1 VSFEAPALL
10 LGLLLVPL
18 AAVGYW
24 LLQRRPSHYPVRYSN
39 VEVLATVA
47 GKGGTWKRHVPAAL
61 LLASLAALAI
71 AFARPTIMVGAPD
84 ERASVVLVVD
94 ISGSMRAQDVQPT
107 RLAAAKQAMLTFLS
121 HAPSTLRVGI
131 VAFSNEPQ
139 VIVTPTLDRD
149 ELRQGIHF
157 LEPAF
162 GTALGDALAR
172 SVELARTTTATP
184 RQGLGQAQA
193 PQQGQTANAP
203 VKDEKGR
210 ALASILLL
218 SDGFQTRGLLS
229 PGQGAERARSAGIPV
244 FTIALGTEGGTIVDR
259 EQVIPV
265 PPDRETLA
273 AIAEYTGG
281 EAFDAETAGKL
292 KDVYQ
297 GLGSRVGRR
306 SKPREVT
313 SAFVAAG
320 ALLLVGA
327 AGAAMLFA
335 PRLP

>member
-10 LGLLLVPL
+10 AVLVLVPL
-18 AAVGYW
+18 AGVGYW
-24 LLQRRPSHYPVRYSN
+24 LLQRRPSRYAVRYPN
-39 VEVLATVA
+39 LEVLAAVA
-47 GKGGTWKRHVPAAL
+47 GRRRTWKRHVPAAL
-61 LLASLAALAI
+61 LLLSLGALGI
-71 AFARPTIMVGAPD
+71 AFARPTVTVAAPD

-94 ISGSMRAQDVQPT
+94 VSGSMRAQDVQPT
-107 RLAAAKQAMLTFLS
+107 RLSAAKQAMVSFLKN
-121 HAPSTLRVGI
+121 APDSLRVGI
-131 VAFSNEPQ
+131 VAFSNEAQ
-139 VIVTPTLDRD
+139 VVVSPTLDRQQLTD
-149 ELRQGIHF
+149 GIDL

-162 GTALGDALAR
+162 GTAIGDALAR
-172 SVELARTTTATP
+172 AVELARTTTAT
-184 RQGLGQAQA
+184 A
-193 PQQGQTANAP
+193 GQTGSAQ
-203 VKDEKGR
+203 VKDAEGR

-229 PGQGAERARSAGIPV
+229 PGQGAERARTAGIPV

-281 EAFDAETAGKL
+281 ESFDAETAGAVKR
-292 KDVYQ
+292 VYS

-306 SKPREVT
+306 NKPREVT

-327 AGAAMLFA
+327 VGAAMVVA

>member
-10 LGLLLVPL
+10 AVLVLVPL
-18 AAVGYW
+18 VGIGYW
-24 LLQRRPSHYPVRYSN
+24 LLQRRPSRYAVRYSN
-39 VEVLATVA
+39 LEVLAAVA
-47 GKGGTWKRHVPAAL
+47 GRRRTWKRHVPAAL
-61 LLASLAALAI
+61 LLLSLGALGI
-71 AFARPTIMVGAPD
+71 AFARPTVTVDAPD

-94 ISGSMRAQDVQPT
+94 VSGSMRAQDVQPT
-107 RLAAAKQAMLTFLS
+107 RLAAAKQAMVSFLKN
-121 HAPSTLRVGI
+121 APDSLRVGI

-139 VIVTPTLDRD
+139 VVVSPTLDRQQLTD
-149 ELRQGIHF
+149 GIDL

-172 SVELARTTTATP
+172 SVELARTTTATT
-184 RQGLGQAQA
+184 GQAS
-193 PQQGQTANAP
+193 TAP
-203 VKDEKGR
+203 VKDAEGK

-229 PGQGAERARSAGIPV
+229 PGQGAERARAAGIPV

-281 EAFDAETAGKL
+281 QSFDAETAGAL

-306 SKPREVT
+306 EKPREVT

-327 AGAAMLFA
+327 VGAAMVVA

>member
-1 VSFEAPALL
+1 MSFEAPALL
-10 LGLLLVPL
+10 LGLLLVPVV
-18 AAVGYW
+18 AVGYW
-24 LLQRRPSHYPVRYSN
+24 FLQRRRSRYAIRYPN
-39 VEVLATVA
+39 VEVLATVV
-47 GKGGTWKRHVPAAL
+47 GGRHTWKRHVPAAL
-61 LLASLAALAI
+61 LLLALTALAF
-71 AFARPTIMVGAPD
+71 AFARPTIMVDAPD

-94 ISGSMRAQDVQPT
+94 ISGSMRAQDVRPT
-107 RLAAAKQAMLTFLS
+107 RLAAAKQAMLSFLS
-121 HAPSTLRVGI
+121 NAPGTLRVGI

-139 VIVTPTLDRD
+139 VIVSPTLDR
-149 ELRQGIHF
+149 EQLRQGID
-157 LEPAF
+157 LLQPAF
-162 GTALGDALAR
+162 GTALGDAIAR
-172 SVELARTTTATP
+172 SVELARTTTRTP
-184 RQGLGQAQA
+184 DQ
-193 PQQGQTANAP
+193 PQGQGENAE
-203 VKDEKGR
+203 VKDEQGR

-229 PGQGAERARSAGIPV
+229 PGQGAERARSAGVPV

-273 AIAEYTGG
+273 SIAEYTGG
-281 EAFDAETAGKL
+281 ESFDAETAGAL
-292 KDVYQ
+292 KDVYK

-306 SKPREVT
+306 ERPREVT

-327 AGAAMLFA
+327 VGAAMVFA

>member
-1 VSFEAPALL
+1 MSFEAPALL
-10 LGLLLVPL
+10 AALVLVPL
-18 AAVGYW
+18 VGIGYW
-24 LLQRRPSHYPVRYSN
+24 LLQRRPSRYAVRYSN
-39 VEVLATVA
+39 LEVLAAVA
-47 GKGGTWKRHVPAAL
+47 GRRRTWKRHVPAAL
-61 LLASLAALAI
+61 LLLSLGALGI
-71 AFARPTIMVGAPD
+71 AFARPTVTVDAPD

-94 ISGSMRAQDVQPT
+94 VSGSMRAQDVQPT
-107 RLAAAKQAMLTFLS
+107 RLAAAKQAMVSFLKN
-121 HAPSTLRVGI
+121 APDSLRVGI

-139 VIVTPTLDRD
+139 VVVSPTLDRQQLTD
-149 ELRQGIHF
+149 GIDL

-172 SVELARTTTATP
+172 SVELARTTTATT
-184 RQGLGQAQA
+184 GQAS
-193 PQQGQTANAP
+193 TAP
-203 VKDEKGR
+203 VKDAEGK

-229 PGQGAERARSAGIPV
+229 PGQGAERARAAGIPV

-281 EAFDAETAGKL
+281 QSFDAETAGAL

-306 SKPREVT
+306 EKPREVT

-327 AGAAMLFA
+327 VGAAMVVA

>member
-10 LGLLLVPL
+10 FALLLVPL

-24 LLQRRPSHYPVRYSN
+24 LLQRRPSRYAIRYPN
-39 VEVLATVA
+39 VEVLAAVV
-47 GKGGTWKRHVPAAL
+47 GRRRTWKRHVPAAL
-61 LLASLAALAI
+61 LLAALAALAV
-71 AFARPTIMVGAPD
+71 AFARPTMTVQAPD

-107 RLAAAKQAMLTFLS
+107 RLAAAKQAMLSFLGQ
-121 HAPSTLRVGI
+121 APDSLRVGI
-131 VAFSNEPQ
+131 VAFSNEAQ
-139 VIVTPTLDRD
+139 VVATPTLDRAQ
-149 ELRQGIHF
+149 LRQGIGL

-162 GTALGDALAR
+162 GTALGDAIAR
-172 SVELARTTTATP
+172 SVELARTTTAAV
-184 RQGLGQAQA
+184 GQA
-193 PQQGQTANAP
+193 NSAP
-203 VKDEKGR
+203 VKDAQGR

-281 EAFDAETAGKL
+281 EAFDAETAGAL

-306 SKPREVT
+306 ERPREVT
-313 SAFVAAG
+313 STFVAAG

-327 AGAAMLFA
+327 AGAAMLVA

>member
-1 VSFEAPALL
+1 MSFEAPALL

-39 VEVLATVA
+39 VEVLAAVA
-47 GKGGTWKRHVPAAL
+47 GRAGSWKRHVPAAL
-61 LLASLAALAI
+61 LLAALAALAV

-94 ISGSMRAQDVQPT
+94 ISGSMRAQDVRPN
-107 RLAAAKQAMLTFLS
+107 RLDAAKQAMLSFLS
-121 HAPSTLRVGI
+121 HAPKTLRVGI

-139 VIVTPTLDRD
+139 VVVTPTLDRE

-172 SVELARTTTATP
+172 SVELARTTTRAP
-184 RQGLGQAQA
+184 RQGRAQA
-193 PQQGQTANAP
+193 HEQAPNAE

-229 PGQGAERARSAGIPV
+229 PGQGAERARAAGIPV

-273 AIAEYTGG
+273 SIAEYTGG
-281 EAFDAETAGKL
+281 ESFDAETAGAL
-292 KDVYQ
+292 RDVYQ

-306 SKPREVT
+306 ERPREVT

>member
-1 VSFEAPALL
+1 MSFEAPALL

-39 VEVLATVA
+39 LEVLAAVA
-47 GKGGTWKRHVPAAL
+47 GRRGGWKRHVPAAL
-61 LLASLAALAI
+61 LLAAVAALAV
-71 AFARPTIMVGAPD
+71 AFARPTITVDAPD

-94 ISGSMRAQDVQPT
+94 ISGSMRAQDVQPS
-107 RLAAAKQAMLTFLS
+107 RLAAAKQAMLSFLS
-121 HAPSTLRVGI
+121 HSPKTLRVGI

-139 VIVTPTLDRD
+139 VVVTPTLDR
-149 ELRQGIHF
+149 EQLRQGIDF
-157 LEPAF
+157 LQPAF
-162 GTALGDALAR
+162 GTALGDAIAR
-172 SVELARTTTATP
+172 SVDLARTTTATP
-184 RQGLGQAQA
+184 GQGQGQGQAA
-193 PQQGQTANAP
+193 TAQ
-203 VKDEKGR
+203 VKDDKGR

-244 FTIALGTEGGTIVDR
+244 FTVALGTEGGTIVDR

-281 EAFDAETAGKL
+281 EALDAETAGAL

-306 SKPREVT
+306 QRPREVT

-327 AGAAMLFA
+327 AGAGMLFA

>member
-1 VSFEAPALL
+1 
-10 LGLLLVPL
+10 
-18 AAVGYW
+18 
-24 LLQRRPSHYPVRYSN
+24 
-39 VEVLATVA
+39 
-47 GKGGTWKRHVPAAL
+47 
-61 LLASLAALAI
+61 
-71 AFARPTIMVGAPD
+71 M
-84 ERASVVLVVD
+84 LVVD

-107 RLAAAKQAMLTFLS
+107 RLAAAKQAMVSFLS
-121 HAPSTLRVGI
+121 HAPDTLRVGI

-139 VIVTPTLDRD
+139 VVVSPTLDRQ
-149 ELRQGIHF
+149 ELRQGIDF

-162 GTALGDALAR
+162 GTALGDAIAR
-172 SVELARTTTATP
+172 SVELARTTTATATQNP
-184 RQGLGQAQA
+184 GQASE
-193 PQQGQTANAP
+193 PE
-203 VKDEKGR
+203 VKDEQGR

-229 PGQGAERARSAGIPV
+229 PGQGAERARAAGIPV

-273 AIAEYTGG
+273 SIAEYTGG
-281 EAFDAETAGKL
+281 ESFDAETAGAL

-306 SKPREVT
+306 ERPREVT

-320 ALLLVGA
+320 ALLLAGA
-327 AGAAMLFA
+327 VGAAMLFA

>member
-1 VSFEAPALL
+1 MSFEAPALL
-10 LGLLLVPL
+10 LGLLIVPL
-18 AAVGYW
+18 AALGYW
-24 LLQRRPSHYPVRYSN
+24 LLQRRPSRYAVRYPN
-39 VEVLATVA
+39 VEVLAAVA
-47 GKGGTWKRHVPAAL
+47 GRRRGWKRHVPAAL
-61 LLASLAALAI
+61 LLASVAALAI
-71 AFARPTIMVGAPD
+71 AFARPTITVDAPD

-94 ISGSMRAQDVQPT
+94 ISGSMRAQDVRPT
-107 RLAAAKQAMLTFLS
+107 RLEAAKQAMLSFLS
-121 HAPSTLRVGI
+121 QAPKTLRVGI

-139 VIVTPTLDRD
+139 VVVTPTLDR
-149 ELRQGIHF
+149 EQLRKGIDF

-162 GTALGDALAR
+162 GTALGDAIAR
-172 SVELARTTTATP
+172 SVELARTTTAT
-184 RQGLGQAQA
+184 RGQANGAQ
-193 PQQGQTANAP
+193 

-229 PGQGAERARSAGIPV
+229 PGQGAERARSAGVPV

-281 EAFDAETAGKL
+281 ESFDAETAGAL
-292 KDVYQ
+292 RDVYR

-306 SKPREVT
+306 TKPREVT

-327 AGAAMLFA
+327 AGAGMLFA

>member
-107 RLAAAKQAMLTFLS
+107 RLAAAKQAMLTFLA

-184 RQGLGQAQA
+184 RQGQGQAQA
-193 PQQGQTANAP
+193 PQQDQTANAP

-281 EAFDAETAGKL
+281 ESFDAETAGAVKR
-292 KDVYQ
+292 VYS

-306 SKPREVT
+306 NKPREVT

-327 AGAAMLFA
+327 VGAAMVVA

>member
-1 VSFEAPALL
+1 MSFEAPALL
-10 LGLLLVPL
+10 AVLVLVPL
-18 AAVGYW
+18 VGVGYW
-24 LLQRRPSHYPVRYSN
+24 LLQRRPSRYAVRYPN
-39 VEVLATVA
+39 LEVLAAVA
-47 GKGGTWKRHVPAAL
+47 GRRRTWKRHVPAAL
-61 LLASLAALAI
+61 LLLSLGALGV
-71 AFARPTIMVGAPD
+71 AFARPTVTVDAPD

-94 ISGSMRAQDVQPT
+94 VSGSMRAQDVQPT
-107 RLAAAKQAMLTFLS
+107 RLAAAKQAMVSFLKN
-121 HAPSTLRVGI
+121 APPSLRVGI

-139 VIVTPTLDRD
+139 VVVSPTLDRQQLTD
-149 ELRQGIHF
+149 GIDL

-162 GTALGDALAR
+162 GTALGDAIAR
-172 SVELARTTTATP
+172 SVELARTTTAT
-184 RQGLGQAQA
+184 GEQAR
-193 PQQGQTANAP
+193 TAQ
-203 VKDEKGR
+203 VKDAEGK

-229 PGQGAERARSAGIPV
+229 PGQGAERARTAGIPV

-281 EAFDAETAGKL
+281 ESFDAETAGAL

-306 SKPREVT
+306 EKPREVT

-327 AGAAMLFA
+327 VGAAMVVA

>member
-1 VSFEAPALL
+1 MSFEAPALL
-10 LGLLLVPL
+10 AVLLLVPL
-18 AAVGYW
+18 AGVGYW
-24 LLQRRPSHYPVRYSN
+24 LLQRRPSRYAVRYPN
-39 VEVLATVA
+39 LGVLAAVA
-47 GKGGTWKRHVPAAL
+47 GRRRTWKRHVPAAL
-61 LLASLAALAI
+61 LLLSLGALGI
-71 AFARPTIMVGAPD
+71 AFARPTVTVAAPD

-94 ISGSMRAQDVQPT
+94 VSGSMRAQDVQPT
-107 RLAAAKQAMLTFLS
+107 RLAAAKQAMVSFLKN
-121 HAPSTLRVGI
+121 APDSLRVGI
-131 VAFSNEPQ
+131 VAFSNEAQ
-139 VIVTPTLDRD
+139 VVVSPTLDRQQLTD
-149 ELRQGIHF
+149 GIDL

-162 GTALGDALAR
+162 GTAIGDALAR
-172 SVELARTTTATP
+172 AVELARTTTATA
-184 RQGLGQAQA
+184 GQAR
-193 PQQGQTANAP
+193 TAP
-203 VKDEKGR
+203 VKDAEGK

-229 PGQGAERARSAGIPV
+229 PGQGAERARTAGIPV

-281 EAFDAETAGKL
+281 ESFDAETAGAVKR
-292 KDVYQ
+292 VYS

-306 SKPREVT
+306 NKPREVT

-327 AGAAMLFA
+327 VGAAMVVA

>member
-1 VSFEAPALL
+1 MSFEAPALL
-10 LGLLLVPL
+10 LGFLLVPL

-39 VEVLATVA
+39 VEVLAAVA
-47 GKGGTWKRHVPAAL
+47 GRAGSWKRHVPAAL
-61 LLASLAALAI
+61 LLAALAALAV

-94 ISGSMRAQDVQPT
+94 ISGSMRAQDVRPN
-107 RLAAAKQAMLTFLS
+107 RLDAAKQAMLSFLS
-121 HAPSTLRVGI
+121 HAPKTLRVGI

-139 VIVTPTLDRD
+139 VVVTPTLDRE

-172 SVELARTTTATP
+172 SVELARTTTRAP
-184 RQGLGQAQA
+184 PQGRAQAQEQA
-193 PQQGQTANAP
+193 PNAE

-229 PGQGAERARSAGIPV
+229 PGQGAERARAAGIPV

-281 EAFDAETAGKL
+281 ESFDAETAGAL
-292 KDVYQ
+292 RDVYQ

-306 SKPREVT
+306 TKPREVT

-320 ALLLVGA
+320 ALLLLGA
-327 AGAAMLFA
+327 AGAGMLFA

>member
-1 VSFEAPALL
+1 MSFEAPALL
-10 LGLLLVPL
+10 AVLVLVPL
-18 AAVGYW
+18 VGIGYW
-24 LLQRRPSHYPVRYSN
+24 LLQRRPSRYAVRYSN
-39 VEVLATVA
+39 LEVLAAVA
-47 GKGGTWKRHVPAAL
+47 GRRRTWKRHVPAAL
-61 LLASLAALAI
+61 LLLSLGALGI
-71 AFARPTIMVGAPD
+71 AFARPTVTVDAPD

-94 ISGSMRAQDVQPT
+94 VSGSMRAQDVQPT
-107 RLAAAKQAMLTFLS
+107 RLAAAKQAMVSFLKN
-121 HAPSTLRVGI
+121 APDSLRVGI

-139 VIVTPTLDRD
+139 VVVSPTLDRQQLTD
-149 ELRQGIHF
+149 GIDL

-172 SVELARTTTATP
+172 SVELARTTTATT
-184 RQGLGQAQA
+184 GQAS
-193 PQQGQTANAP
+193 TAP
-203 VKDEKGR
+203 VKDAEGK

-229 PGQGAERARSAGIPV
+229 PGQGAERARAAGIPV
-244 FTIALGTEGGTIVDR
+244 FTIALGTEGGTSVDR

-281 EAFDAETAGKL
+281 QSFDAETAGAL

-306 SKPREVT
+306 EKPREVT

-327 AGAAMLFA
+327 VGAAMVVA

>member
-1 VSFEAPALL
+1 MSFEAPALL

-18 AAVGYW
+18 AAAGYL

-39 VEVLATVA
+39 VEVLAAVA
-47 GKGGTWKRHVPAAL
+47 GRGGTWKRHVPAAL
-61 LLASLAALAI
+61 VLASLAALAI

-94 ISGSMRAQDVQPT
+94 ISGSMRAQDVQPN
-107 RLAAAKQAMLTFLS
+107 RLAAAKQAMLSFLS
-121 HAPSTLRVGI
+121 NAPKTLRVGI

-139 VIVTPTLDRD
+139 VVVTPTLDRE
-149 ELRQGIHF
+149 ELRQGISL

-172 SVELARTTTATP
+172 SVELARTTTANP
-184 RQGLGQAQA
+184 RQGQAPPQGQAPSAQ
-193 PQQGQTANAP
+193 
-203 VKDEKGR
+203 VKDDKGR

-229 PGQGAERARSAGIPV
+229 PGQGAERARAAGIPV

-281 EAFDAETAGKL
+281 ESFDAETAGAL
-292 KDVYQ
+292 QDVYQ

-306 SKPREVT
+306 TKPREVT

-327 AGAAMLFA
+327 AGAGLLFA

>member
-1 VSFEAPALL
+1 VHAGDAVSFEAPALL

-18 AAVGYW
+18 AAVAYW
-24 LLQRRPSHYPVRYSN
+24 LLQRRPSRFAVRYSN
-39 VEVLATVA
+39 LDVLASVA
-47 GKGGTWKRHVPAAL
+47 GRRRTWKRHVPAAL
-61 LLASLAALAI
+61 LLASLAVLAV
-71 AFARPTIMVGAPD
+71 AFARPTITEKAPD
-84 ERASVVLVVD
+84 ERASVMLVVD

-107 RLAAAKQAMLTFLS
+107 RLAAAKEAMLSFLRQ
-121 HAPSTLRVGI
+121 APKSLRVGI
-131 VAFSNEPQ
+131 VAFSNEAQ
-139 VIVTPTLDRD
+139 VIVSPTLDRPQL
-149 ELRQGIHF
+149 EQGIGY
-157 LEPAF
+157 LQPAF
-162 GTALGDALAR
+162 GTAIGDALAR
-172 SVELARTTTATP
+172 SVELARATTTVAENGALSTS
-184 RQGLGQAQA
+184 
-193 PQQGQTANAP
+193 AP
-203 VKDEKGR
+203 VKDEEGR

-229 PGQGAERARSAGIPV
+229 PGQGAERARAAGIPV

-281 EAFDAETAGKL
+281 DAFDAETAGTL
-292 KDVYQ
+292 REVYE

-306 SKPREVT
+306 DRPREVT

-327 AGAAMLFA
+327 AGTALLVA

>member
-10 LGLLLVPL
+10 AVLLLVPL
-18 AAVGYW
+18 VGVGYW
-24 LLQRRPSHYPVRYSN
+24 LLQRRPSRYAVRYPN
-39 VEVLATVA
+39 LGVLAAVA
-47 GKGGTWKRHVPAAL
+47 GRRRTWKQHVPAAL
-61 LLASLAALAI
+61 LLLSLGALGI
-71 AFARPTIMVGAPD
+71 AFARPTVTVAAPD

-94 ISGSMRAQDVQPT
+94 VSGSMRAQDVQPT
-107 RLAAAKQAMLTFLS
+107 RLAAAKQAMVSFLKN
-121 HAPSTLRVGI
+121 APDSLRVGI
-131 VAFSNEPQ
+131 VAFSNEAQ
-139 VIVTPTLDRD
+139 VVVSPTLDRQQLTD
-149 ELRQGIHF
+149 GIDL

-162 GTALGDALAR
+162 GTAIGDALAR
-172 SVELARTTTATP
+172 AVELARTTTAT
-184 RQGLGQAQA
+184 A
-193 PQQGQTANAP
+193 GQTGGAQ
-203 VKDEKGR
+203 VKDAEGR

-229 PGQGAERARSAGIPV
+229 PGQGAERARTAGIPV

-281 EAFDAETAGKL
+281 ESFDAETAGAVKR
-292 KDVYQ
+292 VYS

-306 SKPREVT
+306 NKPREVT

-327 AGAAMLFA
+327 VGAAMVVA

>member
-1 VSFEAPALL
+1 MSFEAPALL
-10 LGLLLVPL
+10 LGLLLLPVV
-18 AAVGYW
+18 AVGYW
-24 LLQRRPSHYPVRYSN
+24 LLQRRPSRYAIRYPN

-47 GKGGTWKRHVPAAL
+47 TGRHTWKRHVPAAIL
-61 LLASLAALAI
+61 LLALTALTV
-71 AFARPTIMVGAPD
+71 AFARPTMMVDAPD

-107 RLAAAKQAMLTFLS
+107 RLAAAKQAMLSFLS
-121 HAPSTLRVGI
+121 HAPDTLRVGI

-139 VIVTPTLDRD
+139 VIVSPTLDRQ
-149 ELRQGIHF
+149 ELRQGIDF

-184 RQGLGQAQA
+184 RR
-193 PQQGQTANAP
+193 QGQPQTDAP
-203 VKDEKGR
+203 EVKDEQGR

-273 AIAEYTGG
+273 SIAEYTGG
-281 EAFDAETAGKL
+281 ESFDAETAGAL
-292 KDVYQ
+292 RDVYQ

-306 SKPREVT
+306 QRPREVT

-327 AGAAMLFA
+327 AGAAMIFA

>member
-1 VSFEAPALL
+1 MSFEAPLYL
-10 LGLLLVPL
+10 VGLLLVPL
-18 AAVGYW
+18 AAVAYW
-24 LLQRRPSHYPVRYSN
+24 LLQRRKSRYAIRYPN
-39 VEVLATVA
+39 IEVLAQVVGARTA
-47 GKGGTWKRHVPAAL
+47 WKRHVPAVF
-61 LLASLAALAI
+61 LLAALAALAI
-71 AFARPTIMVGAPD
+71 AFARPTDTVDAPH

-94 ISGSMRAQDVQPT
+94 VSGSMRAQDVQPT
-107 RLAAAKQAMLTFLS
+107 RLSAAKQAMVSFLKN
-121 HAPSTLRVGI
+121 APASLRVGI

-139 VIVTPTLDRD
+139 VVVSPTLDRQQLTD
-149 ELRQGIHF
+149 GIDL

-162 GTALGDALAR
+162 GTALGDAIAR
-172 SVELARTTTATP
+172 SVELARTTTATA
-184 RQGLGQAQA
+184 GQAR
-193 PQQGQTANAP
+193 TAP
-203 VKDEKGR
+203 VKDAEGK

-218 SDGFQTRGLLS
+218 SDGVQTRGLLS
-229 PGQGAERARSAGIPV
+229 AGLGAERARSAGLPV

-265 PPDRETLA
+265 PPARATLA

-281 EAFDAETAGKL
+281 ESFDAETAGAL
-292 KDVYQ
+292 RDVYQ

-306 SKPREVT
+306 EKPREVT

-327 AGAAMLFA
+327 VGAAMVVA

>member
-10 LGLLLVPL
+10 FALLLVPL

-24 LLQRRPSHYPVRYSN
+24 LLQRRPSRYAIRYPN
-39 VEVLATVA
+39 VEVLAAVV
-47 GKGGTWKRHVPAAL
+47 GRRRTWKRHVPAVL
-61 LLASLAALAI
+61 LLAALAALAV
-71 AFARPTIMVGAPD
+71 AFARPTMTVQAPD

-107 RLAAAKQAMLTFLS
+107 RLAAAKQAMLSFLGQ
-121 HAPSTLRVGI
+121 APDSLRVGI
-131 VAFSNEPQ
+131 VAFSNEAQ
-139 VIVTPTLDRD
+139 VVATPTLDRAQ
-149 ELRQGIHF
+149 LRQGIGL

-162 GTALGDALAR
+162 GTALGDAIAR
-172 SVELARTTTATP
+172 SVELARTTTAAE
-184 RQGLGQAQA
+184 GQA
-193 PQQGQTANAP
+193 NSAP
-203 VKDEKGR
+203 VKDAQGR

-281 EAFDAETAGKL
+281 EAFDAETAGAL

-306 SKPREVT
+306 ERPREVT

-327 AGAAMLFA
+327 AGAAMLVA

>member
-1 VSFEAPALL
+1 MSFEAPALL
-10 LGLLLVPL
+10 LGLLVVPL

-24 LLQRRPSHYPVRYSN
+24 LVQRRRARYAVRYSN
-39 VEVLATVA
+39 LDVLASVA
-47 GKGGTWKRHVPAAL
+47 GTRSTWKRHVPAAL
-61 LLASLAALAI
+61 LLASLAALAV
-71 AFARPTIMVGAPD
+71 AFARPTVTVQAPD

-107 RLAAAKQAMLTFLS
+107 RLAAAKEAMMSFLAQA
-121 HAPSTLRVGI
+121 PDTLRVGI

-139 VIVTPTLDRD
+139 VIVSPTLDRAQ
-149 ELRQGIHF
+149 LKQGIQL

-162 GTALGDALAR
+162 GTALGDAIAR
-172 SVELARTTTATP
+172 SVDLARETTAVS
-184 RQGLGQAQA
+184 GQQA
-193 PQQGQTANAP
+193 AAP
-203 VKDEKGR
+203 VKDAKGR

-229 PGQGAERARSAGIPV
+229 PGQGAQAARTAGVPV

-273 AIAEYTGG
+273 AIAQYTGG
-281 EAFDAETAGKL
+281 EAFDAETAGAL
-292 KDVYQ
+292 KHVYQ

-306 SKPREVT
+306 DRPREVT

-327 AGAAMLFA
+327 AGAALLVA

>member
-1 VSFEAPALL
+1 MSFEAPALL
-10 LGLLLVPL
+10 VGLLLVPL
-18 AAVGYW
+18 VGIGYW
-24 LLQRRPSHYPVRYSN
+24 FLQRRPSRYAIRYPN
-39 VEVLATVA
+39 VEVLAAVA
-47 GKGGTWKRHVPAAL
+47 GGRRTWKRHVPAAL
-61 LLASLAALAI
+61 LLLALTALAV
-71 AFARPTIMVGAPD
+71 AFARPTMMVDAPD

-94 ISGSMRAQDVQPT
+94 ISGSMRAQDVRPT
-107 RLAAAKQAMLTFLS
+107 RLAAAKQAMLSFLS
-121 HAPSTLRVGI
+121 HAPDTLRVGI

-139 VIVTPTLDRD
+139 VIVSPTLDRE
-149 ELRQGIHF
+149 ELRQGIDF

-184 RQGLGQAQA
+184 R
-193 PQQGQTANAP
+193 PQGQPQTDEP
-203 VKDEKGR
+203 EVKDEHGR

-273 AIAEYTGG
+273 SIAEYTGG
-281 EAFDAETAGKL
+281 ESFDAETAGAL

-306 SKPREVT
+306 QRPREVT

-327 AGAAMLFA
+327 AGAAMLVA

>member
-1 VSFEAPALL
+1 MSFEAPALL
-10 LGLLLVPL
+10 VGLVVVPL
-18 AAVGYW
+18 AGVGYW
-24 LLQRRPSHYPVRYSN
+24 LLQRRRSRYAVRYPN

-47 GKGGTWKRHVPAAL
+47 DTRRSWRRHVPAAL
-61 LLASLAALAI
+61 LLASLAALAV
-71 AFARPTIMVGAPD
+71 AFARPTITVDAPD

-107 RLAAAKQAMLTFLS
+107 RLAAAKQAMLSFVT
-121 HAPSTLRVGI
+121 HAPKTLRVGI

-139 VIVTPTLDRD
+139 VVVTPTLDR
-149 ELRQGIHF
+149 EQLRQGIGL

-162 GTALGDALAR
+162 GTALGDAIAR
-172 SVELARTTTATP
+172 SVELARTTTAT
-184 RQGLGQAQA
+184 RGQANGAQ
-193 PQQGQTANAP
+193 
-203 VKDEKGR
+203 VKDAKGR

-281 EAFDAETAGKL
+281 EAFDAETAGAL
-292 KDVYQ
+292 RDVYQ

-327 AGAAMLFA
+327 AGAGMLFA

>member
-1 VSFEAPALL
+1 MSFEAPALL
-10 LGLLLVPL
+10 AVLVLVPL
-18 AAVGYW
+18 VGVGYW
-24 LLQRRPSHYPVRYSN
+24 LLQRRPSRYAVRYPN
-39 VEVLATVA
+39 LEVLAAVA
-47 GKGGTWKRHVPAAL
+47 GRRRTWKRHVPAAL
-61 LLASLAALAI
+61 LLLSLGALGI
-71 AFARPTIMVGAPD
+71 AFARPTVTVAAPD

-94 ISGSMRAQDVQPT
+94 VSGSMRAQDVQPT
-107 RLAAAKQAMLTFLS
+107 RLSAAKQAMVSFLKN
-121 HAPSTLRVGI
+121 APASLRVGI
-131 VAFSNEPQ
+131 IAFSNEPQ
-139 VIVTPTLDRD
+139 VVVSPTLDRQQLTD
-149 ELRQGIHF
+149 GIDL

-162 GTALGDALAR
+162 GTAIGDALAR
-172 SVELARTTTATP
+172 AVELARTTTATA
-184 RQGLGQAQA
+184 GQAR
-193 PQQGQTANAP
+193 TAP
-203 VKDEKGR
+203 VKDAEGK

-229 PGQGAERARSAGIPV
+229 PGQGAQRARTAGIPV

-281 EAFDAETAGKL
+281 ESFDAETAGAVKR
-292 KDVYQ
+292 VYS

-306 SKPREVT
+306 DKPREVT

-327 AGAAMLFA
+327 VGAAMVVA